1 MYIGVP
7 IGVGGRR
14 LTQNNKTYDTGCH
27 CVSDSRLFFSKVT
40 VAGKWLGDGD
50 RPKNVLHFLPRA
62 RITYCVLIITIMI
75 IITIIIMRTPSDEN
89 CHNRLG

>member
-7 IGVGGRR
+7 IGVGGRC
-14 LTQNNKTYDTGCH
+14 LTQNNNAYDISCH
-27 CVSDSRLFFSKVT
+27 CVSDSRLFFSKVK
-40 VAGKWLGDGD
+40 VAGRRLGDGD

-62 RITYCVLIITIMI
+62 RITYCVLITTIMI
-75 IITIIIMRTPSDEN
+75 IITIIFMRIPSNEN

>member
-14 LTQNNKTYDTGCH
+14 LTQNNNAYDTGCH

-40 VAGKWLGDGD
+40 VAGRRLDDGD
-50 RPKNVLHFLPRA
+50 RPKNVLHFLPQV

-75 IITIIIMRTPSDEN
+75 IIAIIIMRTASNEN
-89 CHNRLG
+89 CHNSLG